1 MRVVLVCRDLAVE
14 RPAGPAARVF
24 ATAQTLAGDGH
35 EVYLLSEEL
44 SAPRARALSPAGSP
58 RWIRVEPTR
67 PDHRYLI
74 EAQRYADRV
83 WDALRELHE
92 QRPLDIVEFPGTGAE
107 GLTTIRA
114 KRLLGAFPETTL
126 AVALSPQAIVTDQP
140 VTVEQQLTSFAE
152 QYCAA
157 HADVRRPA
165 SEQLR
170 PAPARPVAQE
180 STSDE
185 LVSVII
191 PLYNQG
197 EYVRGAVDSVR
208 ANGYPN
214 VEIVVVDDGS
224 TDPTTIS
231 AFDALSGVVKVRQR
245 NAGLPAARNAAIA
258 VGRGRYIVP
267 LDADDE
273 LPPGFLRHGVN
284 ALNRHPELAYVE
296 GYLHNTGLLD
306 HVQVPLGFAGDV
318 SLIVNT
324 HGRATG
330 VYRRDALLTVGGY
343 DESLPGYE
351 DWDLHIRL
359 HTAGLPG
366 DVAPIAGQVY
376 RRHHD
381 SMTLSHT
388 NDLRIELLQLLLRRH
403 ADALPPERSLPLLL
417 TMAQMWKSGYEP
429 SASVRLQR
437 EAEGQRGG

>member
-1 MRVVLVCRDLAVE
+1 MRIALACRDLAIE
-14 RPAGPAARVF
+14 RPAGPGARAF
-24 ATAQTLAGDGH
+24 ATARTLAGDGH

-44 SAPRARALSPAGSP
+44 SAPRAHALTMTGSP
-58 RWIRVEPTR
+58 KWIRVEPTR

-83 WDALRELHE
+83 WDALRDLHE
-92 QRPLDIVEFPGTGAE
+92 KCPLDIVEFPDTGAE

-114 KRLLGAFPETTL
+114 KRLLGAFPTTTL
-126 AVALSPQAIVTDQP
+126 TVALGPKVIGADEP
-140 VTVEQQLTSFAE
+140 VTVERQLTSFAE
-152 QYCAA
+152 RYCAG

-165 SEQLR
+165 SAPPR
-170 PAPARPVAQE
+170 PAAPEPAGPL
-180 STSDE
+180 STSE
-185 LVSVII
+185 QPVSVVI
-191 PLYNQG
+191 PLHNQG
-197 EYVRGAVDSVR
+197 EYVRDAVNSVR
-208 ANGYPN
+208 ATGYPD
-214 VEIVVVDDGS
+214 VEVVVVDDGS
-224 TDPTTIS
+224 TDPATIR
-231 AFDALSGVVKVRQR
+231 AFDALAGVVKVRQR
-245 NAGLPAARNAAIA
+245 NAGLPAARNAGIA
-258 VGRGRYIVP
+258 ASHGRYIVP

-273 LPPGFLRHGVN
+273 LPPDFLRHAVH
-284 ALNRHPELAYVE
+284 ALNRHPELAFVE
-296 GYLHNTGLLD
+296 GYLRNTGLLD

-330 VYRRDALLTVGGY
+330 VYRREALLAVGGY

-359 HTAGLPG
+359 HMAGLPG

-388 NDLRIELLQLLLRRH
+388 NDRRIELLQLLLRRH
-403 ADALPPERSLPLLL
+403 ADALPPQRSLPLLL

-429 SASVRLQR
+429 SASVQLQR
-437 EAEGQRGG
+437 EAEGR